1 MLGEAIKAK
10 TVDRSIRVFVRVFLN
25 RGLQSFQVQMQI
37 FLTSACCELLHL
49 ELSFFANFAQSS
61 DVLL

>member
-37 FLTSACCELLHL
+37 FLTSACCEVLH
-49 ELSFFANFAQSS
+49 
-61 DVLL
+61 